1 MNPTEPTAR
10 TDAAILARQQ
20 HTARLLREVTDALR
34 QMRRDGTRVTVR
46 GVAHR
51 AGVSRTF
58 LYENSHARRLVDDAI
73 RASAETGRTER
84 AARHDATA
92 QDTSWRERALN
103 AESALTAAN
112 REVLQHRA
120 QIAEL
125 MGRLRDLEHS
135 WSHDGVQRLT
145 SENTTLK
152 QRIRQLDE
160 TNQALDERLKA
171 ARSNTRFLDRRIADL
186 ESQLLDPGRKLPA
199 TSTDGYVI
207 PARDTPAQHP
217 PG

>member
-1 MNPTEPTAR
+1 MSPTEPTAR
-10 TDAAILARQQ
+10 TAVAILARQQ
-20 HTARLLREVTDALR
+20 HTAGLLREVTDALR

-46 GVAHR
+46 GVARR

-58 LYENSHARRLVDDAI
+58 LYENTDARRLVDDALTAAAQ
-73 RASAETGRTER
+73 RGRSERTAGRDTAGQESA
-84 AARHDATA
+84 
-92 QDTSWRERALN
+92 WRERGLN
-103 AESALTAAN
+103 AESALAIAN
-112 REVLQHRA
+112 REVLQQRG

-186 ESQLLDPGRKLPA
+186 ETQLLDPSVQ
-199 TSTDGYVI
+199 TT
-207 PARDTPAQHP
+207 
-217 PG
+217 